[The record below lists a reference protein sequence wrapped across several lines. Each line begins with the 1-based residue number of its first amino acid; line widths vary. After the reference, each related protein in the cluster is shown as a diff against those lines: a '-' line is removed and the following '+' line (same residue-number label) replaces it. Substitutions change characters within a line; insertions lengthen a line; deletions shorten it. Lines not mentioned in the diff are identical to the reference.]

1 MHLSDSNE
9 RPPGARLAIRL
20 IVLSM
25 TLLGL
30 FVAVGGPLTQARSA
44 PLTGTD
50 RASSAPRA
58 IAHGVADL
66 PASEIAWR
74 IAAHSADPVENASP
88 ETFVDGFTVGT
99 DGELVIA
106 DLDTGNRDLIGAD
119 EATFNANAATLL
131 VASTSADATDYARI
145 SLVPTSDR
153 ESVVSG
159 TLVAASE
166 PFDAPSQP
174 AGTGGFTLTLYG
186 GTLGNGE
193 TTVFSAGDLTAML
206 LVTSGSVSVSGAD
219 GPVSAGDAI
228 AMTADTDLTGS
239 EPGSRYVIAAIGPAA
254 PGLLSASPS
263 SDGSTAP
270 SGSPSSSAAP
280 SGPGLTQPEGNVVAR
295 TYICPDQPYWTIDV
309 ADCAPA
315 SDLDWDISFTDDAQ
329 SQTYTLDQATIDG
342 NAAIWS
348 IPDEVDFFAFT
359 PTAPTGYGHVEPLTA
374 AGERSPQVT
383 PDGNGM
389 AAIDFYFFPYGGD
402 LGNAGGLTA
411 NIELAE
417 GTPPSNDTDGQ
428 AVLRDADGN
437 EIPMQYYRFM
447 ADGPGGYASL
457 PFGTYLFDLSSL
469 LFGDREV
476 LSVGG
481 ATETDTPGILAVEI
495 SSSDFVT
502 VNITIGAASST
513 EPSNAAMGNDLTVGT
528 TRPCI
533 DPAGVPD
540 CTESAGSPQL
550 IDAAGNVVTPTP
562 TPSGRGTYWLD
573 LPNGTYTLD
582 LTGLAD
588 GLVVDHVDGDAEPT
602 DDPLV
607 WTITVD
613 GSQDYGI
620 GAYFTSA

>member
-1 MHLSDSNE
+1 MNHSGSNE
-9 RPPGARLAIRL
+9 RRPGARLAIRL
-20 IVLSM
+20 IVISAM
-25 TLLGL
+25 LLGL

-50 RASSAPRA
+50 PASSAPRA
-58 IAHGVADL
+58 IAHGVTDL

-74 IAAHSADPVENASP
+74 IAAHSADPVENASA
-88 ETFVDGFTVGT
+88 ETYVDGFTVGT

-106 DLDTGNRDLIGAD
+106 DPGTGSRDLIGAD
-119 EATFNANAATLL
+119 EATFNANGTRLL
-131 VASTSADATDYARI
+131 VASTGTDTTGYARM

-153 ESVVSG
+153 ESVVNG

-174 AGTGGFTLTLYG
+174 DGTDGFTLTLYG
-186 GTLGNGE
+186 GTLGDGE
-193 TTVFSAGDLTAML
+193 TTTFSAGNLTAML

-228 AMTADTDLTGS
+228 AIMADTDLTGS
-239 EPGSRYVIAAIGPAA
+239 GLGSRYVIAAIGPAA
-254 PGLLSASPS
+254 PSLPSAAPS

-270 SGSPSSSAAP
+270 SVSPSSSAAP
-280 SGPGLTQPEGNVVAR
+280 SDPGSTAPEGNVVAR
-295 TYICPDQPYWTIDV
+295 TYVCPDQPYWTTDF
-309 ADCAPA
+309 ADCSPA
-315 SDLDWDISFTDDAQ
+315 SGLDWDISFTDDAQ

-348 IPDEVDFFAFT
+348 IRDQVDFFAFT
-359 PTAPTGYGHVEPLTA
+359 PSAPTGYGHVEPLTA

-383 PDGNGM
+383 PDGDGLV
-389 AAIDFYFFPYGGD
+389 AIDFYFFPYGSE

-417 GTPPSNDTDGQ
+417 GTPPSADTDGQ

-447 ADGPGGYASL
+447 ADGPGGYSSL
-457 PFGTYLFDLSSL
+457 PFGTYLYDLAAL
-469 LFGDREV
+469 LFDDREV
-476 LSVGG
+476 LSVEG

-502 VNITIGAASST
+502 VNVTIGAASS
-513 EPSNAAMGNDLTVGT
+513 EPSNAAAGNDLTVGT

-540 CTESAGSPQL
+540 CTASAGSPQF
-550 IDAAGNVVTPTP
+550 IDADGNAVIPTP
-562 TPSGRGTYWLD
+562 TLSGRGTYWLD
-573 LPNGTYTLD
+573 LPDGTYTLD

-613 GSQDYGI
+613 GGQDYGI
-620 GAYFTSA
+620 GVYFTAA